1 VIAATIPS
9 LDVRDGSMLEIDLV
23 DAVDFRFRTV
33 TS

>member
-9 LDVRDGSMLEIDLV
+9 LDVRDGSTLESDLV